1 MPYSAVS
8 DPFKTQTMHA
18 TDSDATSLDASS
30 HGSPKRA
37 VYYVQSPSR
46 DSHDDGDKSSSAHA
60 TPAFN
65 SPMDSPSHPS
75 YGTFRS
81 ASRASSAS
89 RFSGGKPDNRKRNDK
104 GWPNCDVIQE
114 EGIYDELFRDRGGLS
129 RSFQLLIGAWR
140 LTVHNFYIG
149 EGSDS
154 TGVPTKML
162 TMNSSVDMSV
172 YNPATFF
179 GIHVSSTPVNL
190 MYSQLAAATGQLKKY
205 YQPRKSHRTVS
216 VNLQGNM
223 VPLYG
228 VGASLIV
235 SEKNGEVPMMLAFE
249 VRSRGNVVGELVR
262 SNHRRHISCS
272 LVIDSQTTATDE
284 ELYLVEILE
293 KKAQ

>member
-1 MPYSAVS
+1 MFDWYKYCLSGIS
-8 DPFKTQTMHA
+8 FK
-18 TDSDATSLDASS
+18 
-30 HGSPKRA
+30 
-37 VYYVQSPSR
+37 YVLISW
-46 DSHDDGDKSSSAHA
+46 
-60 TPAFN
+60 
-65 SPMDSPSHPS
+65 
-75 YGTFRS
+75 
-81 ASRASSAS
+81 
-89 RFSGGKPDNRKRNDK
+89 RF
-104 GWPNCDVIQE
+104 
-114 EGIYDELFRDRGGLS
+114 FF
-129 RSFQLLIGAWR
+129 FQR

-162 TMNSSVDMSV
+162 TMNSSVEMSV

-190 MYSQLAAATGQLKKY
+190 MYSQLAAATGQVRVLTLTISVGILIDTESIECMCILQLKKY

-249 VRSRGNVVGELVR
+249 VTSRGNVVGELVR
-262 SNHRRHISCS
+262 SNHRRRISCS
-272 LVIDSQTTATDE
+272 LVIDSRKNKPIKLKEDSCTYD
-284 ELYLVEILE
+284 
-293 KKAQ
+293 